1 MNIFI
6 TGATGFIG
14 KQLAKKLVE
23 NKFNVTAL
31 VRNKYKAKK
40 LIELGVKIHQGDI
53 TDTKSI
59 EGMLDGCD
67 TLFHLANI
75 SRWWLRDKN
84 KYIDVNVK
92 GTKNLLSEASKSGV
106 SKVVF
111 TSSVAAI
118 RQPHGIL
125 STEDLEHCG
134 NFESLYGRSK
144 YLAEQE
150 VLEFGKNST
159 LDVVVLN
166 PGVVIG
172 PGDFKT
178 FGKILIEFLNRRLK
192 FRAFDQSFVPV
203 VYIDDVVDAHI
214 IAAEKAKPGEKY
226 ILVSENIRIID
237 LYKMIKKITGDPIPP
252 FQIPPFIIKTM
263 AHFSELKAAIKG
275 TSPKIAVDA
284 VNAMQKGASASNKKA
299 ISELGIKFL
308 PIKQALEKTIDWY
321 KQNGYVS

>member
-14 KQLAKKLVE
+14 KQLTKKLVE

-150 VLEFGKNST
+150 VLEFGKNSK

-178 FGKILIEFLNRRLK
+178 FGKIIIEF
-192 FRAFDQSFVPV
+192 P
-203 VYIDDVVDAHI
+203 
-214 IAAEKAKPGEKY
+214 
-226 ILVSENIRIID
+226 
-237 LYKMIKKITGDPIPP
+237 
-252 FQIPPFIIKTM
+252 
-263 AHFSELKAAIKG
+263 
-275 TSPKIAVDA
+275 
-284 VNAMQKGASASNKKA
+284 
-299 ISELGIKFL
+299 
-308 PIKQALEKTIDWY
+308 
-321 KQNGYVS
+321 

>member
-14 KQLAKKLVE
+14 KQLTKKLVE
-23 NKFNVTAL
+23 NNFNVTAL

>member
-14 KQLAKKLVE
+14 KQLTKKLVE
-23 NKFNVTAL
+23 NNFNVTAL

-150 VLEFGKNST
+150 VLEFGKNSK

-263 AHFSELKAAIKG
+263 AHLSELKAAIKG

>member
-1 MNIFI
+1 MNVFI

-14 KQLAKKLVE
+14 KQLTKRLVE
-23 NKFNVTAL
+23 NKYNVSAL
-31 VRNKYKAKK
+31 VRNKYKTKK
-40 LIELGVKIHQGDI
+40 LIELGVKIHEGDI
-53 TDTKSI
+53 TDAKSI

-67 TLFHLANI
+67 TLFHLANV

-84 KYIDVNVK
+84 KYIDVNVT
-92 GTKNLLSEASKSGV
+92 GTKNLLSEASKCGV
-106 SKVVF
+106 KKVIF

-125 STEDLEHCG
+125 SREDLEHCG
-134 NFESLYGRSK
+134 HFESLYGRSK

-150 VLEFGKNST
+150 VLEFHKNSG
-159 LDVVVLN
+159 LNVVVLN

-178 FGKILIEFLNRRLK
+178 FGKMLIKFLNRRLK
-192 FRAFDQSFVPV
+192 FRAFDQSFVPL

-237 LYKMIKKITGDPIPP
+237 IYKMSKKITGVPIPP
-252 FQIPPFIIKTM
+252 LELPLFVIKAM
-263 AHFSELKAAIKG
+263 AHFSEFIAAIKG
-275 TSPKIAVDA
+275 TSPKLAVDA
-284 VNAMQKGASASNKKA
+284 VNAMYMGASASNKKA
-299 ISELGIKFL
+299 IQELGIKFL
-308 PIKQALEKTIDWY
+308 PIKRALEKTIDWY
-321 KQNGYVS
+321 KQNGYVN

>member
-14 KQLAKKLVE
+14 KQLTKKLVE

-92 GTKNLLSEASKSGV
+92 GTKNLLCEASKSGV

-263 AHFSELKAAIKG
+263 AHLSELKAAIKG

>member
-14 KQLAKKLVE
+14 RQLTKKLVE
-23 NKFNVTAL
+23 NNHTVSAL
-31 VRNKYKAKK
+31 VRNKYKAKE
-40 LIELGVKIHQGDI
+40 LTELGVKIHEGDV

-59 EGMLDGCD
+59 EGALRGCD

-84 KYIDVNVK
+84 KYIDVNVT
-92 GTKNLLSEASKSGV
+92 GTKNLLVEASRAGV
-106 SKVVF
+106 RKVIF

-118 RQPHGIL
+118 RQPHGVL
-125 STEDLEHCG
+125 SREDLEHCG
-134 NFESLYGRSK
+134 EFESLYGKSK

-150 VLEFGKNST
+150 VLKFAKTSN
-159 LDVVVLN
+159 LDISVLN

-192 FRAFDQSFVPV
+192 FRVFDESYVPL

-214 IAAEKAKPGEKY
+214 VATEKAKLGEKY
-226 ILVSENIRIID
+226 ILVSENMKIID
-237 LYKMIKKITGDPIPP
+237 IYKMAHEITGDPVPALQMPP
-252 FQIPPFIIKTM
+252 ILIKTL
-263 AHFSELKAAIKG
+263 AHFMELKAGITG
-275 TSPKIAVDA
+275 VSPKLAVDA
-284 VNAMQKGASASNKKA
+284 VNAMRKGASASNEKA
-299 ISELGIKFL
+299 TGELGIKFM
-308 PIKQALEKTIDWY
+308 PIRQALGKTIDWY
-321 KQNGYVS
+321 RQNGYVG

>member
-14 KQLAKKLVE
+14 KQLTKKLVE
-23 NKFNVTAL
+23 NNFNVTAL

-299 ISELGIKFL
+299 IRELGINFM
-308 PIKQALEKTIDWY
+308 PIKQALEKTNDWY

>member
-1 MNIFI
+1 
-6 TGATGFIG
+6 
-14 KQLAKKLVE
+14 
-23 NKFNVTAL
+23 
-31 VRNKYKAKK
+31 
-40 LIELGVKIHQGDI
+40 
-53 TDTKSI
+53 
-59 EGMLDGCD
+59 MLDGCD

-150 VLEFGKNST
+150 VLEFGKNSK

-178 FGKILIEFLNRRLK
+178 FGKIIIEF
-192 FRAFDQSFVPV
+192 P
-203 VYIDDVVDAHI
+203 
-214 IAAEKAKPGEKY
+214 
-226 ILVSENIRIID
+226 
-237 LYKMIKKITGDPIPP
+237 
-252 FQIPPFIIKTM
+252 
-263 AHFSELKAAIKG
+263 
-275 TSPKIAVDA
+275 
-284 VNAMQKGASASNKKA
+284 
-299 ISELGIKFL
+299 
-308 PIKQALEKTIDWY
+308 
-321 KQNGYVS
+321 